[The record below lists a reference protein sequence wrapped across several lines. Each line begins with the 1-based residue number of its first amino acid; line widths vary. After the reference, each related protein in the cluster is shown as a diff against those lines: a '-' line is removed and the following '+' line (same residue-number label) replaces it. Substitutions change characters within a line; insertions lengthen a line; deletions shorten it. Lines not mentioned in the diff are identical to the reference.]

1 MRIWF
6 VDAFAARVFEGNT
19 AAVVPLDEWLPDEL
33 MQAIA
38 AENRCAETAFFTPTG
53 LKGNYQLR
61 WFTPEVEVPICGHAT
76 LAAGAVL
83 LSEIETDLDMAV
95 FDTLAGPLVTRKT
108 KDGFTLDLPR
118 KPRAMWDAPHEL
130 AAALGGV
137 NFADAFVGE
146 YANVVL
152 ASEQAVR
159 DLAPDFAAINRLV
172 RGPRAGCLTVT
183 APADEGADY
192 DFVCRFF
199 GPGVGL
205 PEDPVTGSAFADL
218 APYWCDRLGKK
229 AVTGF
234 QASAR
239 GGMATALQ
247 TLSSVRL
254 LGKVSAYLRGEL
266 DPNVAA
272 QAIRFGAANNP
283 VAPVAPQRAD
293 AGEEITV
300 HDLDAYDDLEIK
312 VLDWES
318 PTPETVESAI
328 VTVPDSA
335 NVVAMPRAAQN

>member
-1 MRIWF
+1 MRH
-6 VDAFAARVFEGNT
+6 
-19 AAVVPLDEWLPDEL
+19 
-33 MQAIA
+33 
-38 AENRCAETAFFTPTG
+38 
-53 LKGNYQLR
+53 
-61 WFTPEVEVPICGHAT
+61 TPEGY
-76 LAAGAVL
+76 
-83 LSEIETDLDMAV
+83 
-95 FDTLAGPLVTRKT
+95 
-108 KDGFTLDLPR
+108 TLDLPR
-118 KPRAMWDAPHEL
+118 KPRSAWDAPAEL

-137 NFADAFVGE
+137 NFTDAFVAG
-146 YANVVL
+146 YATVVL
-152 ASEQAVR
+152 PSEKAVR
-159 DLAPDFAAINRLV
+159 DLMPDFAAIERLV

-234 QASAR
+234 QASTR
-239 GGMATALQ
+239 GGLATALQ

-272 QAIRFGAANNP
+272 QAVRFGAASNP
-283 VAPVAPQRAD
+283 VAPVTPNRDDAD
-293 AGEEITV
+293 EDFAVSV
-300 HDLDAYDDLEIK
+300 HDLDADDDLEIK

-318 PTPETVESAI
+318 PAPETVETA
-328 VTVPDSA
+328 
-335 NVVAMPRAAQN
+335 VVAIPEGANIVAIPRAS